1 VPPSFTPVADDLIHR
16 DGINIMILPEL
27 ITGGV
32 KVGWRLLIGLLFG
45 TAIGIALFGLI
56 FSLKQL

>member
-1 VPPSFTPVADDLIHR
+1 
-16 DGINIMILPEL
+16 MILPEL